1 MSTRRGDGLD
11 EMFEP
16 KSIAIVGVSQDPSK
30 LGSVILTNLMNAG
43 YKGEIYPVNPKYP
56 EIFGYK
62 SYAKVS
68 EIPANVEM
76 VCIAVPAP
84 FVKDTIE
91 DAGKKGVKAAV
102 VITAGFKETGEDG
115 IKLEKEILEIAEK
128 YGIRILGPNCLG
140 LMTPKAGVNVSF
152 AASNPL
158 EGGVA
163 FLSQSGAFCTAILD
177 MSLEKNLGFSHFV
190 SMGNKSDLDENE
202 IVEYWFDRP
211 EVKVMGAYLEE
222 IANGQKLLEIV
233 NRKKASKPLIIMK
246 PGKTNEAKAAISSHT
261 GSMAGSIQT
270 FQTAMRQA
278 GIIEAEEI
286 NHMFN
291 LMMGFSWSNFPKGKN
306 VAVITN
312 AGGPGIMATDSIIEN
327 GLKMAKLSDET
338 REKIAKCLPP
348 TASTLNPIDVI
359 GDALAERYKAPIDIL
374 VEDENVDSIL
384 VILTPQ
390 LVTQIEE
397 TSKLIINTA
406 RLAKKPIFAVFLGGK
421 YVMNGLQRMYD
432 NRVPAFRYINDA
444 VGVLKSMYEFGQ
456 LQEQSIN
463 ESQNR
468 AEVLKNLGKGQY
480 TEELRREIKN
490 GEMVGISE
498 ELSIKLSNEVGIDLP
513 RQAVTYSVEEAVEF
527 ARDKYPVV
535 IKATSDMIAH
545 KTEEKA
551 LYLGIEDDEE
561 LTANYTRLSN
571 MIKTKFNKEN
581 PTILVQEMV
590 KAEEEIFI
598 GANRDGDAN
607 AYDENTSGF
616 GHLLAFGKGGIFTEV
631 YKDIEYSLVPASRFD
646 IFEAFKKTKVSQI
659 VRGARGKDPLAMEE
673 VLKTIE
679 AIQKLVIL
687 YPDIASVDINPLL
700 LTKNRAVA
708 VDVKIFVG

>member
-1 MSTRRGDGLD
+1 MGDYKGTGLN

-43 YKGEIYPVNPKYP
+43 FEGEIYPVNPKYP

-62 SYAKVS
+62 SYQSVS
-68 EIPANVEM
+68 EIPDDVDM
-76 VCIAVPAP
+76 VCVAVPAP
-84 FVKDTIE
+84 FVKDVME

-102 VITAGFKETGEDG
+102 VITAGFKEIGEEG
-115 IKLEKEILEIAEK
+115 AKMEKEILEIARK
-128 YGIRILGPNCLG
+128 YQIRILGPNCLG
-140 LMTPKAGVNVSF
+140 LMTPIAGVNVSF

-158 EGGVA
+158 DGSVA

-177 MSLEKNLGFSHFV
+177 MSLEKNVGFSHFV

-202 IVEYWFDRP
+202 IIEYWFDRP

-233 NRKKASKPLIIMK
+233 HRKNASKPVIIMK

-278 GIIEAEEI
+278 GIIEAAEI

-291 LMMGFSWSNFPKGKN
+291 LMMGFSWSQFPKGKN

-312 AGGPGIMATDSIIEN
+312 AGGPGIMATDSIIEH
-327 GLKMAKLSDET
+327 GLKMAQLTDET
-338 REKIAKCLPP
+338 RERIAGCLPS

-421 YVMNGLQRMYD
+421 YVINGLQRMYD
-432 NRVPAFRYINDA
+432 NRVPAFRYIDDA
-444 VGVLKSMYEFGQ
+444 VKVLKSMYEFGQ
-456 LQEQSIN
+456 LQAQSN
-463 ESQNR
+463 QEALSRSN
-468 AEVLKNLGKGQY
+468 VLIDLGKGKY
-480 TEELRREIKN
+480 TEELRNEIVK
-490 GEMVGISE
+490 GEVVGISE
-498 ELSIKLSNEVGIDLP
+498 DLSIKLANEVGIDLP
-513 RQAVTYSVEEAVEF
+513 RQIVSRSIIEATEF
-527 ARDKYPVV
+527 AKDKYPVV

-551 LYLGIEDDEE
+551 LYLNIISDEE
-561 LTANYTRLSN
+561 LKADYTRLEN
-571 MIKTKFNKEN
+571 MLKTKFNIDT

-590 KAEEEIFI
+590 KGDEEIFI
-598 GANRDGDAN
+598 GANRDGDET
-607 AYDENTSGF
+607 AYNENTSGF

-631 YKDIEYSLVPASRFD
+631 YKDIDYALVPASRFD
-646 IFEAFKKTKVSQI
+646 IFEAFKRTKVSQI

-679 AIQKLVIL
+679 AIQKLVVL
-687 YPDIASVDINPLL
+687 YPEIASVDINPLL
-700 LTKNRAVA
+700 LTKDRAVA